1 MPFCQSV
8 KKAAEGGDSHANF
21 SSSLVLSTE
30 VWGPM
35 WLNILHQV
43 ILLSF
48 VRGVHEADTEENT
61 LYTQPL
67 ALLFS
72 SVFEPFGGLDFS
84 HCLHAKLAETLGN
97 GNNRVPWVLSVYKRD
112 RL

>member
-8 KKAAEGGDSHANF
+8 KKAAEGGDSHANS

-48 VRGVHEADTEENT
+48 VRGVHEADTEENI
-61 LYTQPL
+61 
-67 ALLFS
+67 LFIHS
-72 SVFEPFGGLDFS
+72 L
-84 HCLHAKLAETLGN
+84 
-97 GNNRVPWVLSVYKRD
+97 
-112 RL
+112 